1 MTNPSKYFGIC
12 TTFSKVSQKGT
23 IRSSMNCFPDAQ
35 KFSNYKIYSNLIEEE
50 EKGKGGLV
58 PKG

>member
-1 MTNPSKYFGIC
+1 
-12 TTFSKVSQKGT
+12 
-23 IRSSMNCFPDAQ
+23 MNCFPDAQ